1 MQHARA
7 HSTRTLQY
15 CMCAPTASCSISRG
29 ITLHSNKQTSIRCP
43 AQHHTTMSQPPH
55 RHSCHTTR
63 TLTREFALP
72 WRIVAAHCSRP
83 PCCAENFFGA
93 EITVWGCS
101 DPSGKHFT
109 YDNQTGAI
117 KGASNPDCLAAGLA
131 GQAIQFKTCN
141 ESDPMQVLYSVC
153 LFVCLVVCLFAS
165 LETLMFFVCAFLRLT
180 IVNEIVLL
188 FLRSPH
194 TPCNDEHVLPSCYSK
209 SKHSQG

>member
-1 MQHARA
+1 VLHVCTDRIMQHQSR
-7 HSTRTLQY
+7 HH
-15 CMCAPTASCSISRG
+15 TAFAASS
-29 ITLHSNKQTSIRCP
+29 
-43 AQHHTTMSQPPH
+43 HHTTMSQPSH

-63 TLTREFALP
+63 TLTRELVLP
-72 WRIVAAHCSRP
+72 WRIVAAHYSRP

-141 ESDPMQVLYSVC
+141 ASDPMQVLYSLFVC
-153 LFVCLVVCLFAS
+153 LFVCISGNTHIF
-165 LETLMFFVCAFLRLT
+165 CARLLLRLT
-180 IVNEIVLL
+180 IVDELVHL
-188 FLRSPH
+188 FVRSPH
-194 TPCNDEHVLPSCYSK
+194 MPCNGEHTSK
-209 SKHSQG
+209 